1 MAKEGLKVGDMF
13 THTAFGSTFTY
24 KVTKVLED
32 GNYEAEQ
39 VFNVG
44 VVNSQPIEEIIE
56 EMKDKPSEKSLTKT
70 EIMRMS
76 KEDLMTLCKKEKLGK
91 IETAT
96 EMRKKLLEKFGL

>member
-1 MAKEGLKVGDMF
+1 MF
-13 THTAFGSTFTY
+13 TETAFGLNFNY
-24 KVTKVLED
+24 KVTKVLPD
-32 GNYEAEQ
+32 GMYEAER
-39 VFNVG
+39 VDIG
-44 VVNSQPIEEIIE
+44 IVNSQPIEEIIE
-56 EMKDKPSEKSLTKT
+56 ELKEQPSEKSLTKT